1 MFQLNH
7 QLINKIPT
15 YMHCKI
21 FTDLGNNK
29 ANKSST
35 HISCTFSYISIGKRE
50 KDNTII
56 VPIEF

>member
-1 MFQLNH
+1 
-7 QLINKIPT
+7 
-15 YMHCKI
+15 MHCKI